1 MSIDAV
7 FYRCVTESRSL
18 YRAASSGPNFLYTT
32 EHNYM
37 DFNVDDNGL
46 WVIYSTA
53 DSNNTHVAKV
63 SVCNV
68 HLHHYRNN
76 KFIFEDTSHIF
87 DFFFVRYWFT

>member
-1 MSIDAV
+1 MLYYEHV
-7 FYRCVTESRSL
+7 ESRSL

-37 DFNVDDNGL
+37 DFSVDDNGL

-63 SVCNV
+63 SAS
-68 HLHHYRNN
+68 LFYYYY
-76 KFIFEDTSHIF
+76 ETPHIVF
-87 DFFFVRYWFT
+87 SRLMTNSF